1 MPTTCLQRA
10 LLAAAALGMAA
21 LAQAQVFG
29 SPGGMDNLRGPAGA
43 GSYYPAEPYALQE
56 SVRRLVG
63 AAPGTEP
70 AGRLLAVVTPHAPF
84 GLAGEVTAAAFK
96 WIQPGQFDRVIVLGP
111 SQDPTLQECSIAD
124 VEAYVT
130 PLGVIPVDKTAV
142 ETLRYSPV
150 IKTSKV
156 DYRKGE
162 EGVHEKNVSVE
173 VVLPFLQERIGVFRL
188 VPIVVGDLMNGPE
201 AVGKIAAV
209 ARAIRNVLDERT
221 LIVATCNFT
230 HYGAVFGYTPFGD
243 AAEASV
249 RKMDEDLFARI
260 LAQDG
265 DSLAKELR
273 RTENRISGQSLLQVL
288 MLVLPDDAGGM
299 IAAYDT
305 SGHKTGRWENSIS
318 FGTLIFNDPKQPAP
332 ESFPQRKLSE
342 LTGPVETPKP
352 APVPIEAAPAP
363 APSDE
368 AAKAEAKEDK
378 DEEKKETR
386 KERKERKAREKQ
398 KKD

>member
-1 MPTTCLQRA
+1 MRTRTLSR
-10 LLAAAALGMAA
+10 LVLAACLAGGAVAAS
-21 LAQAQVFG
+21 AQVFG
-29 SPGGMDNLRGPAGA
+29 APGGVDNLRAPAGA

-56 SVRRLVG
+56 TVRKLVQ

-84 GLAGEVTAAAFK
+84 GLAGEVIASGFK

-111 SQDPTLQECSIAD
+111 SQNPTLRECSIAD

-130 PLGVIPVDKTAV
+130 PLGMIPIDRTAV
-142 ETLRYSPV
+142 DTLRYSPV

-162 EGVHEKNVSVE
+162 EGVHEKNVSIE

-201 AVGKIAAV
+201 AVGNLAAV
-209 ARAIRNVLDERT
+209 ARAIRNILDERT

-249 RKMDEDLFARI
+249 RKMDEDLFARV

-318 FGTLIFNDPKQPAP
+318 FGTLVFNDAKQPAP

-342 LTGPVETPKP
+342 LTGPVERPQPEP
-352 APVPIEAAPAP
+352 APIEAAPAP
-363 APSDE
+363 ADD
-368 AAKAEAKEDK
+368 AAKAESKEGK
-378 DEEKKETR
+378 VEEKKETR